1 MTTQEQLKQAS
12 YEYAKYRD
20 DSGRDERSF
29 QAGGL
34 KGMEI
39 QKEIDRQ
46 EIERLK
52 QKIVD
57 LEFFIRITS

>member
-1 MTTQEQLKQAS
+1 MQQIEEVAK
-12 YEYAKYRD
+12 EYSIHMFGEVRGDIIAALVK
-20 DSGRDERSF
+20 
-29 QAGGL
+29 GGL

-52 QKIVD
+52 NEIQMLRNIAKI
-57 LEFFIRITS
+57 